1 MKDQLHRGKLVPA
14 KKQSKSLGQHQIKLV
29 SEGRLELAC

>member
-14 KKQSKSLGQHQIKLV
+14 KQSKSLGQHQIKLV